1 MGSGNEHAKLC
12 SSYDYGAR
20 SASIPLVDEK
30 SYILSQLVNLPFEAK
45 TDSTIDIDFYGWNKS
60 HISIGF

>member
-45 TDSTIDIDFYGWNKS
+45 TDSTIDIDFYG
-60 HISIGF
+60 